1 MIAERQPQQE
11 AFDGPFLGVT
21 QSANGYIWR
30 DRLKDAEQANLAL
43 AISQRFD
50 LPEVLGR
57 VLAARGVGLEDVDIA
72 LNPTLKSLMPD
83 PYELRDMEPAAER
96 VADAIASQER
106 IAIFGDYDV
115 DGASSSALLD
125 RLFQA
130 HGLSPIVYIPDRI
143 NEGYGPNAV
152 AIEHLLEQGV
162 EVIIAVDC
170 GTNSF
175 DAFAPALDKGKTVI
189 VVDHH
194 QADER
199 LPDVHALVNPNRQD
213 DLSGMGDLAAAG
225 VVFLLLVAV
234 VRCLKERKFYGDQK
248 APDLLEYLDIVALAT
263 VCDVVPLK
271 GLNRAYVTKGLQ
283 VMRRRE
289 NLGLKTLTDVA
300 GLKTAP
306 TTYHL
311 GYLLGPR
318 INAGGRIGDSGLGA
332 KLLATT
338 DAHEANDIATR
349 LDRLNNERKEMENRI
364 LEEALAEAERE
375 IENDPDLPIVI
386 VGSPDW
392 HKGLVGLVSSRLT
405 ERYRRPSLVL
415 SWDGAVEATGSAR
428 SISGVDLG
436 AAVRSAVQSGH
447 LVKGGGHAMAAGL
460 TVEQGKYEDLQRF
473 LADTLRESVAL
484 ARQELGLSMDGA
496 LTPRSVTSEFM
507 ELLEKAGPYGSG
519 NPGPRFVFPAQIIGY
534 AKIVGENHVKC
545 RLTARD
551 GSALD
556 AIAFRAVETPMGD
569 LLLKRSGQPVHVAG
583 RLQVDNWGGRERI
596 QLVIADAADPQSQQ
610 PNFNK

>member
-1 MIAERQPQQE
+1 MMFAERQSQQE
-11 AFDGPFLGVT
+11 PFEGPFLGVT

-30 DRLKDAEQANLAL
+30 DRLKDAEQANLAM

-83 PYELRDMEPAAER
+83 PFELRDMERAAER
-96 VADAIASQER
+96 VADAIEAQEQV
-106 IAIFGDYDV
+106 AIFGDYDV

-152 AIEHLLEQGV
+152 AIEHLLGQGV
-162 EVIIAVDC
+162 DVIIAVDC

-213 DLSGMGDLAAAG
+213 DLSSMGGLAAAG

-234 VRCLKERKFYGDQK
+234 VRCLKARKYYGDK
-248 APDLLEYLDIVALAT
+248 AAPDLLEYLDIVALST
-263 VCDVVPLK
+263 VCDVVPLQ

-289 NLGLKTLTDVA
+289 NLGLKTLADVA

-332 KLLATT
+332 KLLATS

-375 IENDPDLPIVI
+375 VESDPDLPIVI

-405 ERYRRPSLVL
+405 
-415 SWDGAVEATGSAR
+415 
-428 SISGVDLG
+428 
-436 AAVRSAVQSGH
+436 
-447 LVKGGGHAMAAGL
+447 
-460 TVEQGKYEDLQRF
+460 
-473 LADTLRESVAL
+473 
-484 ARQELGLSMDGA
+484 
-496 LTPRSVTSEFM
+496 
-507 ELLEKAGPYGSG
+507 
-519 NPGPRFVFPAQIIGY
+519 
-534 AKIVGENHVKC
+534 
-545 RLTARD
+545 
-551 GSALD
+551 
-556 AIAFRAVETPMGD
+556 
-569 LLLKRSGQPVHVAG
+569 
-583 RLQVDNWGGRERI
+583 
-596 QLVIADAADPQSQQ
+596 
-610 PNFNK
+610 